1 MEENNLTMAD
11 LMAEVDKSMA
21 RIYRGQVLEA
31 TVILV
36 QEKGVSVNIGSQKDG
51 FIPWEEMSFE
61 EVDKTAV
68 KEGDKFNVVV
78 VKIDDEEVIVS
89 KRKAEVDQIQKS
101 EGNKHY

>member
-51 FIPWEEMSFE
+51 FIPWEEMSSE
-61 EVDKTAV
+61 EYQP
-68 KEGDKFNVVV
+68 KESDLLQLVNHL
-78 VKIDDEEVIVS
+78 
-89 KRKAEVDQIQKS
+89 KA
-101 EGNKHY
+101 YL